1 MSGEALDFQPAP
13 RLALGSLRQPKTGA
27 SVLLP
32 YAASLGLV
40 AIACLIGFLVQHL
53 IASPDVTLIFVL
65 PVVIA
70 ATTLGFRPSLAAAVA
85 GVLAFDFFFT
95 EPFFSFRI
103 HSAADLWAAA
113 LLLVIAA
120 IVSTVAAE
128 ARGQAREAR
137 REAARAGALHDLA
150 HLVVQSAPAAEVA
163 QASAETLAKIFQAP
177 AAVLIEEAGKL
188 KQAAVSEG
196 ASLSPADLEAA
207 NWTLASQT
215 PAYGDNYPF
224 ATSIFDFWPIRREG
238 SPDLVLGVR
247 CGDKDGRPEQPAKYV
262 ELAGAYLA
270 ASLAAAPARP
280 R

>member
-1 MSGEALDFQPAP
+1 MSGEALDFERAP
-13 RLALGSLRQPKTGA
+13 RLAPASLRRPKAG
-27 SVLLP
+27 SGVLVA
-32 YAASLGLV
+32 YAAALGLV

-53 IASPDVTLIFVL
+53 IATPDVTLVFVL

-70 ATTLGFRPSLAAAVA
+70 ATAFGFGPSLAAALT

-128 ARGQAREAR
+128 ARGRALEAR
-137 REAARAGALHDLA
+137 REAERAGVLHDLA
-150 HLVVQSAPAAEVA
+150 HLVVQSAPPSKVVQSSAAALA
-163 QASAETLAKIFQAP
+163 QIFQAP
-177 AAVLIEEAGKL
+177 AAVLIEEGGQL

-196 ASLSPADLEAA
+196 ASLSPDDLEAA
-207 NWTLASQT
+207 NWTLVSQT
-215 PAYGDNYPF
+215 PSYGENYPF
-224 ATSIFDFWPIRREG
+224 ATSTFDFWPIRRDG

-247 CGDKDGRPEQPAKYV
+247 CGDKDGRPEHPAKYV

-270 ASLAAAPARP
+270 ASLMAPEGQR
-280 R
+280 

>member
-1 MSGEALDFQPAP
+1 MSGEALGFQSAP
-13 RLALGSLRQPKTGA
+13 RLAPAALRKPKTSAGVLGA
-27 SVLLP
+27 
-32 YAASLGLV
+32 YAAALGLV
-40 AIACLIGFLVQHL
+40 AVASLIGFLVQHL
-53 IASPDVTLIFVL
+53 IASPDVTLVFVL

-70 ATTLGFRPSLAAAVA
+70 ATTFGFGPALAAAVS

-95 EPFFSFRI
+95 APFFSFRI
-103 HSAADLWAAA
+103 HSADDLWAAA

-120 IVSTVAAE
+120 IVSTLAAE
-128 ARGQAREAR
+128 ARGRALEAR
-137 REAARAGALHDLA
+137 REAGRAGALHDLA

-163 QASAETLAKIFQAP
+163 RSSAEALAKIFQAP
-177 AAVLIEEAGKL
+177 AAVLIADGGML
-188 KQAAVSEG
+188 KPAALTEG

-215 PAYGDNYPF
+215 PSHGDNYPF
-224 ATSIFDFWPIRREG
+224 AASTFDFWPIRRDD

-247 CGDKDGRPEQPAKYV
+247 CGDTDARPEHPAKYV

-270 ASLAAAPARP
+270 ASLTAPAHR